1 MAEATIDLEAMQSLV
16 NTMNTAAGDLR
27 GAKSD
32 LSGILSGVSLDT
44 SPPQPLETAATWVD
58 GQVPGLRRRLAL
70 AQAIA
75 ASDPKFSAGA
85 GVVID
90 ESQLSTLPPSEAA
103 IKGNAAALALENA
116 GGKPDPTLIAEL
128 AKYQNDPYYAAA
140 FAKALSPEELATIVK
155 DASASWE
162 GGTPGATA
170 QGAPGF
176 DEWSKRYQAELAA
189 IGNTLG
195 TATRNTSADLA
206 LPPDYAQKWVDQFT
220 ADIEQHG
227 DSIRDSN
234 QGNALALSYLLKFGT
249 YSTPFLDK
257 VATDTYNYERDHDD
271 DPVWAPKT
279 GGEYGF
285 PVDPFWDRDHHP
297 ANLDVM
303 SNIMKGLSHNPEA
316 AQHFFSQG
324 GNEKVKINGTDVEV
338 NSRLKYLLQDRTW
351 SESRSSDEGD
361 GLGDALTAASTV
373 FRNRLPSGET
383 SATIAS
389 QTIALLG
396 SKTGEGASGGHWYF
410 LGGGASSGWKMP
422 TALRSDVADILASYV
437 PDLYREYHSGDRP
450 NDTVPP
456 WYQTSNSQGVEG
468 DPFGMSLDKVG
479 LSKVIQTLGEDSG
492 NIDKISTSVLAYNQ
506 YQLNHLF
513 AGITDP
519 ETKVNILE
527 GKDWPPLTAAMQMG
541 PDVLHNLFKDAYTG
555 DDAQEQIDKAN
566 KEALNKFVDLAGSL
580 PVVNIT
586 NKAGSWAFDAVK
598 GQVLDQLKK
607 GPDATASKL
616 WTDEANK
623 QTDALTHNFQNVM
636 LQNGFYDPE
645 VIELIQQ
652 RATQDGGYTAPPR
665 DALRYDD
672 HGNVVGFNFQSTA
685 YDDWAN
691 GLYDKEHHPT
701 WGTMPGG
708 QLSEDV
714 KQIYVTNFGVKF
726 G

>member
-16 NTMNTAAGDLR
+16 DTMNTAAADLR
-27 GAKSD
+27 AVKAD
-32 LSGILSGVSLDT
+32 LVGILSGVVLDT
-44 SPPQPLETAATWVD
+44 SPPQPLETAAVWVD

-75 ASDPKFSAGA
+75 AASPHFHGDA
-85 GVVID
+85 VQID
-90 ESQLSTLPPSEAA
+90 EAALSQLSPSEAKL
-103 IKGNAAALALENA
+103 KGAAAAAALKQAA
-116 GGKPDPTLIAEL
+116 GEPDPALIAEI
-128 AKYQNDPYYAAA
+128 AANQNDPYYAAA
-140 FAKALSPEELATIVK
+140 FAKVLSPGDLATIVK
-155 DASASWE
+155 DASASWP
-162 GGTPGATA
+162 GGFPGAFA
-170 QGAPGF
+170 KDAPGF
-176 DEWSKRYQAELAA
+176 AEWNERYKKELAA
-189 IGNTLG
+189 LGTVIG
-195 TATRNTSADLA
+195 TATRSSAPDLV
-206 LPPDYAQKWVDQFT
+206 LPSDYAQKWVDQLT

-227 DSIRDSN
+227 DSVRDSN

-257 VATDTYNYERDHDD
+257 VATDAYNYEFAHKD

-279 GGEYGF
+279 GGDYGF
-285 PVDPFWDRDHHP
+285 PVDPLWDRTSV

-303 SNIMKGLSHNPEA
+303 TNIMTGLSHNADA

-324 GNEKVKINGTDVEV
+324 GDETVKINGHDVSV
-338 NSRLKYLLQDRTW
+338 NARLHYLLQDRTW
-351 SESRSSDEGD
+351 SSSDTSDEGD
-361 GLGDALTAASTV
+361 ALGDALRAATTV
-373 FRNRLPSGET
+373 YRNRLATGET

-396 SKTGEGASGGHWYF
+396 DKTGDGAHGGHWYL
-410 LGGGASSGWKMP
+410 LGGGAAAGWKMP

-437 PDLYREYHSGDRP
+437 PDLYREYRGADRP
-450 NDTVPP
+450 SDAVPP
-456 WYQTSNSQGVEG
+456 WFQSSNSQGIEG
-468 DPFGMSLDKVG
+468 EPFGMSLDHDG
-479 LSKVIQTLGEDSG
+479 LSKIMQTLGEDSA

-513 AGITDP
+513 AGIDDP
-519 ETKVNILE
+519 QTKVNILQGE
-527 GKDWPPLTAAMQMG
+527 DWPPLTAAMSTG
-541 PDVLHNLFKDAYTG
+541 PDVLHNLFKDAFTG

-566 KEALNKFVDLAGSL
+566 QEALGKFIDLAGSL
-580 PVVNIT
+580 PVVNIA

-623 QTDALTHNFQNVM
+623 ETDALTHNFQNVL
-636 LQNGFYDPE
+636 LQNGFYDPA
-645 VIELIQQ
+645 VIKLIQQ
-652 RATQDGGYTAPPR
+652 QGTSDGGYTAPPK

-672 HGNVVGFNFQSTA
+672 QGNVLGFNFQSTA
-685 YDDWAN
+685 YDDWAH

-726 G
+726 